1 MNKKKYVFAAILLIG
16 LPIAAWWSEKGQG
29 ELDADNCIS
38 MGEPGDGAREVV
50 LTLDAEGILE
60 DCTYSVDIPARS
72 LSAHEVEALFAE
84 AQREIDSTFFRE
96 GENPDRVTVEVH
108 PRESYVGGLVS
119 AEWTYENY
127 RFLDTEGKVRQ
138 EQIGESGETLY
149 VEAELSCEGEEML
162 YGFFIHIYP
171 GEKSDAEKL
180 MQEISEEIERQ
191 KQLPGNTKI
200 SLPEELAGVALSWE
214 EEREHT
220 AQKIVGL
227 ELVILML
234 IPFWRREKR
243 KKAKEMRDREFLLA
257 YPDLVSKLTVLVGC
271 GMPIKQA
278 WNRISAP
285 KSDKRSKDAK
295 WKEKLQEEMLVT
307 MRAMEG
313 GESERTA
320 YQNFAERIGLRPY
333 YRLIRILIQNLEKG
347 SVGLCRQLQ
356 RESETAFAE
365 RTMLARKLGEEA
377 STKMIFPLIM
387 MMGIVMAIVIAPAI
401 IGFSI

>member
-1 MNKKKYVFAAILLIG
+1 MDKKKYVLAAVLLVG

-29 ELDADNCIS
+29 ELDGDNSIS
-38 MGEPGDGAREVV
+38 LGTPGDGAREVT
-50 LTLDAEGILE
+50 LTLEAEGILE
-60 DCTYSVDIPARS
+60 DYEYSVDVPTRK
-72 LSAHEVEALFAE
+72 LSGQEVEALFEE

-96 GENPDRVTVEVH
+96 GEDPDRVTVEVY
-108 PRESYVGGLVS
+108 PKDSYAEGLVS
-119 AEWTYENY
+119 AEWSYDNY
-127 RFLDTEGKVRQ
+127 RFLDTEGKVR
-138 EQIGESGETLY
+138 EDQIGEAGELLY

-180 MQEISEEIERQ
+180 LQGISEEIARQ
-191 KQLPGNTKI
+191 TELPGNTAI
-200 SLPEELAGVALSWE
+200 SLPGEMEGVALSWGE
-214 EEREHT
+214 EKEHT
-220 AQKIVGL
+220 ALKIVGL
-227 ELVILML
+227 ELAILVL
-234 IPFWRREKR
+234 LPFLKRERR
-243 KKAKEMRDREFLLA
+243 KKAREMRDREFLLA

-285 KSDKRSKDAK
+285 KSGKGPKDAK
-295 WKEKLQEEMLVT
+295 WIQPLQEEMLVT

-320 YQNFAERIGLRPY
+320 YQNFAERIGLRSY

-347 SVGLCRQLQ
+347 SAGLCRQLQ

-387 MMGIVMAIVIAPAI
+387 MMGIVMVIVIAPAI